1 MWCER
6 KFLYRNFHYFCKNY
20 VKSTFS
26 HSIAFTKFSTWCDK
40 STCIAYVRIAECG
53 KMKKNLWKLLSRNFC
68 QKSVGVKF
76 RNFHTVKSNLFF
88 TLNVLVIKE
97 SSFVNV
103 SKWSSSKTIFGRL
116 NCYGRLFRFCYMHC
130 RFRSFS
136 GRNAVGEIGESI
148 GIVWR
153 LRAEKAERI
162 EIATLILVIIAR
174 IILSRLFL
182 LILLL
187 LLFLLPTLGFGFP
200 SSRCWS
206 RGRSCRSGSSGGYFE
221 KSKAKEM

>member
-1 MWCER
+1 MS
-6 KFLYRNFHYFCKNY
+6 N
-20 VKSTFS
+20 T
-26 HSIAFTKFSTWCDK
+26 
-40 STCIAYVRIAECG
+40 VRMAECW

-68 QKSVGVKF
+68 QKKF
-76 RNFHTVKSNLFF
+76 ESKGIFHTVESNLFF
-88 TLNVLVIKE
+88 TLNVFVIKE

-136 GRNAVGEIGESI
+136 GRNAVGEIGESV

-162 EIATLILVIIAR
+162 EIATLILVIIIAR

-200 SSRCWS
+200 SSWCWS
-206 RGRSCRSGSSGGYFE
+206 RGRCRSGSSGGNFE

>member
-1 MWCER
+1 MS
-6 KFLYRNFHYFCKNY
+6 N
-20 VKSTFS
+20 T
-26 HSIAFTKFSTWCDK
+26 
-40 STCIAYVRIAECG
+40 VRMAECW
-53 KMKKNLWKLLSRNFC
+53 KMEKNLWKLLSRNFC
-68 QKSVGVKF
+68 QKSVRVKV
-76 RNFHTVKSNLFF
+76 RIFHTVESNLFF

-103 SKWSSSKTIFGRL
+103 SKWSGSKTIFGRL
-116 NCYGRLFRFCYMHC
+116 NCYGRLFGFCYMYC

-162 EIATLILVIIAR
+162 EIATLILVIIIAR

-206 RGRSCRSGSSGGYFE
+206 RGRSGRSGSSGGYFE
-221 KSKAKEM
+221 KSTEEKLLAFLQSDFGHLKKTNLWCSGTNSS